1 MSKLRKVC
9 VIVNSRANYARIKSL
24 LFEIKKSK
32 KLELQLIVGASA
44 LLYRF
49 GKVVDLIKKD
59 GFKPVATMQCLLEGE
74 TPEAMVK
81 STGLAMIELSTIF
94 NNIKPDIV
102 LTIADRYET
111 LATAIT
117 ARYMNIC
124 LAHTQGGEST
134 GSIDESVRHSITK
147 LANLHFPSTER
158 SKDFII
164 KMGEDKN
171 KVWNTGCPS
180 LDLVE
185 KNLNIPN
192 NFWKKYGGTGKFID
206 LKKEYIVLLQHPVT
220 TEYEE
225 AGTQMKITLEAIK
238 MLNMATIILWPNAD
252 AGNDQTS
259 KAIREFRENNPNFPL
274 RLLRHLP
281 VDAYHKLIFNSKCLI
296 GNSSSAIREG
306 AFLGLP
312 AINIGNRQI
321 NREFGENII
330 NVTHNIE
337 KIKKAILKQ
346 IKHGI
351 YKKSKLYGDG
361 NAAVKIHDILVTA
374 DLNINKSLFYLKNE

>member
-24 LFEIKKSK
+24 LLEIKKSK

-49 GKVVDLIKKD
+49 GKVVDIIKKD

-185 KNLNIPN
+185 KN
-192 NFWKKYGGTGKFID
+192 
-206 LKKEYIVLLQHPVT
+206 
-220 TEYEE
+220 
-225 AGTQMKITLEAIK
+225 
-238 MLNMATIILWPNAD
+238 
-252 AGNDQTS
+252 
-259 KAIREFRENNPNFPL
+259 
-274 RLLRHLP
+274 
-281 VDAYHKLIFNSKCLI
+281 
-296 GNSSSAIREG
+296 
-306 AFLGLP
+306 
-312 AINIGNRQI
+312 
-321 NREFGENII
+321 
-330 NVTHNIE
+330 
-337 KIKKAILKQ
+337 
-346 IKHGI
+346 
-351 YKKSKLYGDG
+351 
-361 NAAVKIHDILVTA
+361 
-374 DLNINKSLFYLKNE
+374 